1 MKDYVIH
8 KSFGKVG
15 FENGDLIRVDLLDG
29 FKIKNIPELKN
40 FNFYYEI
47 KGHVDLAFRN
57 GKKVERKVRY
67 VRLFNKNKR

>member
-8 KSFGKVG
+8 KSFGKIG

-29 FKIKNIPELKN
+29 FKIRDIDELRN

-47 KGHVDLAFRN
+47 KGHIDYALKN
-57 GKKVERKVRY
+57 GKKVARKVSY
-67 VRLFNKNKR
+67 VRLFEKKN